1 MGSMILL
8 SAQHFL
14 IYARHVADE
23 LERDSAVA
31 VERIT
36 ELMSAI

>member
-1 MGSMILL
+1 MILL

-23 LERDSAVA
+23 LERDSAAA
-31 VERIT
+31 VDRVP
-36 ELMSAI
+36 ELMPAI